1 MKEKKKS
8 VHDVIASW
16 RHGAT
21 KQSPT
26 TRRLL
31 CQSLATTSEHQVTNH
46 RGDRRQRD
54 VVNIPERQ

>member
-46 RGDRRQRD
+46 RGDHG
-54 VVNIPERQ
+54 